1 MDLLVLWLSR
11 TQMWASGAGQ
21 SGLIR
26 VNFCQQQRELID
38 ILEQRFL
45 LEATLRA
52 SVDLQF
58 VDHGK
63 VL

>member
-1 MDLLVLWLSR
+1 M
-11 TQMWASGAGQ
+11 
-21 SGLIR
+21 
-26 VNFCQQQRELID
+26 NFCQQQRELID

-63 VL
+63 VLQQVDPGVVRSQAKIVGAVRHHES